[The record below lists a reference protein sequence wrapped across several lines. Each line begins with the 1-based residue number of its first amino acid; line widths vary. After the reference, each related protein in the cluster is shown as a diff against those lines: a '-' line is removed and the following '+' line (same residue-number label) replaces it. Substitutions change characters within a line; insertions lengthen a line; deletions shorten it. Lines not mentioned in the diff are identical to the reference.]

1 MFKELLPVLRDRA
14 VLLTVTL
21 VETDQIRV
29 NIVPKKLKDGDND
42 ALTTPLS
49 VTGTAED
56 LDAELSTTIVGFV
69 GSHLQMKNTL
79 EKAKAE
85 MDAASKAAQA
95 EARAKSKTTGKREP
109 AKAETT
115 QPAAT
120 AKPAEPVKPAPLKT
134 ASLFDVPPLTAT
146 PTAAPAESEEDDEP
160 FVEIEDDEPVE
171 DAEELDDA
179 A

>member
-1 MFKELLPVLRDRA
+1 MFKELVPVLRDRA

-21 VETDQIRV
+21 LDEDQIRV

-49 VTGTAED
+49 VTGTAEE
-56 LDAELSTTIVGFV
+56 LDTELSKTIVGFV
-69 GSHLQMKNTL
+69 GAHLQMKNTL

-95 EARAKSKTTGKREP
+95 EARAKSKTTTKPE
-109 AKAETT
+109 ALKTETRR
-115 QPAAT
+115 PAAT
-120 AKPAEPVKPAPLKT
+120 AKPAEPVKPAPQKT
-134 ASLFDVPPLTAT
+134 ASLFDLPVPAAT
-146 PTAAPAESEEDDEP
+146 PTAAPDESEEDDEP
-160 FVEIEDDEPVE
+160 FVAIEDDEPVDE
-171 DAEELDDA
+171 TEELDDA

>member
-1 MFKELLPVLRDRA
+1 MFKELVPILRDRA

-21 VETDQIRV
+21 IDEDQIRV
-29 NIVPKKLKDGDND
+29 NIVPKKLKDDDND

-49 VTGTAED
+49 VTGTAEE
-56 LDAELSTTIVGFV
+56 LDTELGRTIVSFV

-95 EARAKSKTTGKREP
+95 EARAKSKTPTKVSPSKPEF
-109 AKAETT
+109 T
-115 QPAAT
+115 QPI
-120 AKPAEPVKPAPLKT
+120 EPVKPAPLQT
-134 ASLFDVPPLTAT
+134 VGLFDVPTPATT
-146 PTAAPAESEEDDEP
+146 PTAASTERRAHSESFIEIDDDEP
-160 FVEIEDDEPVE
+160 
-171 DAEELDDA
+171 AEEAEDLDDA